1 MKRFVWKPQRVRHI
15 FRMYFPALFLIT
27 AILSLSLLKQSQESL
42 LSYAFLYAQ
51 KSNEVMQASFS
62 QAAEQIAT
70 QFSLLT
76 YDTAFRSVMEADSY
90 SEVTPDLVDEFL
102 DTVSSKSNLPS
113 GASISLNSTNTR
125 YSTIFLNSQLKELDS
140 QMPTGRKA
148 TPLGLFSP
156 EGTLT
161 GKHYLIFGYNY
172 HSKGTRIGSV
182 FITLNP
188 NDLTASLAISNQP
201 GISFLLEDA
210 AGNAVL
216 LNDSTS
222 DKSLEELQLL
232 LSEDNSSQYVTEQLP
247 LPELNCTLYS
257 IVDTAV
263 ILAPV
268 RTMYATTFS
277 ALVLLILIS
286 LAGNVYLGN
295 ALIRPL
301 IVFGNYL
308 SKLRSDRTLLTGPAA
323 PPEPSGCV
331 EIREIEAQFSALLE
345 SIAALNMEVQQKAED
360 LHQAQL
366 LRKDMEISNLRSQ
379 INPHFLYN
387 TLELIRA
394 DATAGRID
402 QVSSITAA
410 MGRFY
415 RYSIKGSPMVT
426 LKEEIEHVKA
436 YMTIQQERF
445 NGKIT
450 VLYNISAE
458 SEGIPIPKMILQ
470 PLVENAIIH
479 GLEPAGGGGI
489 LFIGASVQEGSLVI
503 SVRDSGIGITP
514 EQLAQLEQQLHSPTP
529 DCNSIGL
536 ANVIER
542 LRLQYG
548 TASAFRIESSPDD
561 GTCIYPSTT
570 PPPPP
575 LTSRT

>member
-1 MKRFVWKPQRVRHI
+1 MKRSLCKPQPVRHI

-27 AILSLSLLKQSQESL
+27 AFLSLSLLKQSQESL

-62 QAAEQIAT
+62 QAAEQIST

-125 YSTIFLNSQLKELDS
+125 YSTIFLNSQLRELDS
-140 QMPTGRKA
+140 RMPEGRKVKA
-148 TPLGLFSP
+148 LGLFSP

-161 GKHYLIFGYNY
+161 GKHYLIFGFNY

-201 GISFLLEDA
+201 GISFLLEDE

-216 LNDSTS
+216 LNNSTS
-222 DKSLEELQLL
+222 DKSLEELQLI
-232 LSEDNSSQYVTEQLP
+232 LSGTDGGQYVTEQLP
-247 LPELNCTLYS
+247 LPELNCTLHS

-263 ILAPV
+263 ILAPL
-268 RTMYATTFS
+268 RPMYAITFS

-286 LAGNVYLGN
+286 LIGNVYLGR

-301 IVFGNYL
+301 IDFRDHL
-308 SKLRSDRTLLTGPAA
+308 TRLQSDRTLLSGAAA
-323 PPEPSGCV
+323 PLEPSGCA
-331 EIREIEAQFSALLE
+331 EIQEIEAQFSSLLD
-345 SIAALNMEVQQKAED
+345 SIAALNTEVRQKAED

-366 LRKDMEISNLRSQ
+366 LRKDMEIRNLRSQ

-402 QVSSITAA
+402 QVSAITAS

-415 RYSIKGSPMVT
+415 RYSVKGAPMVT

-450 VLYNISAE
+450 MLYNISTEAE
-458 SEGIPIPKMILQ
+458 GVLIPKMILQ

-479 GLEPAGGGGI
+479 GLEPAGGIGI
-489 LFIGASVQEGSLVI
+489 LFIGALIQNGTLVI
-503 SVRDSGIGITP
+503 SVRDSGMGIP
-514 EQLAQLEQQLHSPTP
+514 PQRLVQLEQQLHAP
-529 DCNSIGL
+529 DPDNNHIGL
-536 ANVIER
+536 ANVSER

-548 TASAFRIESSPDD
+548 PAGALRIESTPDD
-561 GTCIYPSTT
+561 GTCIYLELPAGEQAKA
-570 PPPPP
+570 
-575 LTSRT
+575 